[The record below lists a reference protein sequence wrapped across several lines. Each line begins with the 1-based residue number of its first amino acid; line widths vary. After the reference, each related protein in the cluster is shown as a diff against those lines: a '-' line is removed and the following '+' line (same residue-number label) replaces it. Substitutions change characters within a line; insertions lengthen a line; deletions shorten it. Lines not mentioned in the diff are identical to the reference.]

1 MKLNLAILGMHHAH
15 AHGIVRQVADHPEEF
30 HLAAAFDPDPGLAE
44 ERAQRWSPILGGLPV
59 CGSPEELLDRP
70 LDGVIVEG
78 RVEENLRWARMAI
91 ERGLPVMLE
100 KPPGVDLQGYRELI
114 DLARRNKARVQIIYL
129 FRYMSAVL
137 EMLRLARDGELGRV
151 YEFRARLPKDL
162 QSYRNHVDDYDR
174 FPGGIFFEMAGHV
187 IDMMVAILGRPRSIT
202 PFMAHHHSS
211 GCRFIDNGMA
221 VFEYDHAWGIV
232 EVTALEHVPDARR
245 FEVYGTKGACA
256 IPNLGSG
263 HLANDATQALDV
275 CVGDNPEWKRI
286 ELPAATLQISD
297 LREFAACIAGRKDPD
312 YEMEHDLIVQESL
325 LEAVGPLPG
334 SG

>member
-1 MKLNLAILGMHHAH
+1 MCINLAMLGMHHAH
-15 AHGIVRQVADHPEEF
+15 AHGIVRQMAAHPEEF
-30 HLAAAFDPDPGLAE
+30 RLAAAFDPDSNLADGRARQWSHLLDGLT
-44 ERAQRWSPILGGLPV
+44 V
-59 CGSPEELLDRP
+59 CGNAEQLFDRP

-78 RVEENLRWARMAI
+78 RVEENLRWARMAV

-100 KPPGVDLQGYRELI
+100 KPPGVDLQEYRELI
-114 DLARRNKARVQIIYL
+114 DLAGRNGVRVQMIYL

-137 EMLRLARDGELGRV
+137 EMLRLARDGVLGRV

-162 QSYRNHVDDYDR
+162 QSYDNHVEDYDR

-202 PFMAHHHSS
+202 PLMAHHHAS
-211 GCRFIDNGMA
+211 GGRFIDNGLA

-245 FEVYGTKGACA
+245 FEVYGTEGACA

-275 CVGDNPEWKRI
+275 CIGDAPYWKRL

-297 LREFAACIAGRKDPD
+297 LREFAACIAGVKQPD
-312 YEMEHDLIVQESL
+312 YEMEHDLVVQESL
-325 LEAVGPLPG
+325 LKAV
-334 SG
+334 SGL